1 MGTLTLMEQKFDFAY
16 EAVCAMQCYTEIML
30 SNKEELVLQKAVTML
45 LDNKKLKLKL
55 KEHFE
60 TAADLSGKNH
70 AAYL

>member
-45 LDNKKLKLKL
+45 LDNKKNK
-55 KEHFE
+55 
-60 TAADLSGKNH
+60 KNKN
-70 AAYL
+70 